1 MIGARVHLMS
11 LSEVEFFRI
20 LPVAVAPCRYTVA
33 ADTVMVQCPQGR
45 AHIRISAEAPRKIAS
60 LSFPVLK
67 VAIEFSEMS
76 DLESQAFLERF
87 DRAFHRGG
95 G

>member
-1 MIGARVHLMS
+1 MSGARVHLMS
-11 LSEVEFFRI
+11 LTEADFFRI
-20 LPVAVAPCRYTVA
+20 LPEAVKPCRYTVT
-33 ADTVMVQCPQGR
+33 ADTVMVQCPQGM
-45 AHIRISAEAPRKIAS
+45 AHIRISAEAPRRIAS

-67 VAIEFSEMS
+67 VAIEFGEMS
-76 DLESQAFLERF
+76 ELESKAFLERF

>member
-1 MIGARVHLMS
+1 MSGTRIHLMS
-11 LSEVEFFRI
+11 LSEVDFFRI
-20 LPVAVAPCRYTVA
+20 LPVAVAPCDYMVASGTV
-33 ADTVMVQCPQGR
+33 TVQCAQGI
-45 AHIRISAEAPRKIAS
+45 AHIRISAEAPHRIAS

-67 VAIEFSEMS
+67 VAIELTEMS
-76 DLESQAFLERF
+76 ELAEKAFLERF

>member
-1 MIGARVHLMS
+1 MSSARIHLMS

-20 LPVAVAPCRYTVA
+20 LPVAVTPCRYTVA
-33 ADTVMVQCPQGR
+33 ADTVVVQCPQGM
-45 AHIRISAEAPRKIAS
+45 AHIRISAEAPRRIAS

-67 VAIEFSEMS
+67 VAIEFTEMS
-76 DLESQAFLERF
+76 EPESQAFLERF

>member
-1 MIGARVHLMS
+1 MSGARVHLMS
-11 LSEVEFFRI
+11 LSEVDFFRI

-33 ADTVMVQCPQGR
+33 LDTITVRCPQGI
-45 AHIRISAEAPRKIAS
+45 AHIRISAEAPRRIAS

-67 VAIEFSEMS
+67 VAIEFSGMAE
-76 DLESQAFLERF
+76 LESKAFLERF

>member
-1 MIGARVHLMS
+1 MS
-11 LSEVEFFRI
+11 LTVGEFYRI
-20 LPVAVAPCRYTVA
+20 LPVALATRQFTVE
-33 ADTVMVQCPQGR
+33 ADTVSVQCEQGR
-45 AHIRISAEAPRKIAS
+45 ALIRITPEPPRRIAS

-67 VAIEFSEMS
+67 VAIEFADVPEP
-76 DLESQAFLERF
+76 ESRMFLERF